1 MPARSL
7 VLLIAALL
15 LGGLAAFV
23 YVQDSSLVLLRE
35 HLNHPFAFSVLACTL
50 VVLAALGLRWKW
62 LRALVIILAGLA
74 GSGALLI
81 GLFLAALGSQE
92 DIGFVDGPDPYRVRL
107 QQSMAGLG
115 PDSITWLSLRRD
127 DGLLSREWH
136 VACFNGDDPA
146 DAYESVRWT
155 GTSSFEIRVNDE
167 RTFPVSLDPASGRPK
182 TTVAVNC

>member
-35 HLNHPFAFSVLACTL
+35 HLDHPFAFSVLACTL
-50 VVLAALGLRWKW
+50 IALAALGLRWKW

-74 GSGALLI
+74 GSGVLLI
-81 GLFLAALGSQE
+81 GLFFAALGSKE
-92 DIGFVDGPDPYRVRL
+92 DIGFVDGPDSYRVRL
-107 QQSMAGLG
+107 ERSMAGLG

-127 DGLLSREWH
+127 HGLFSREWH

-155 GTSSFEIRVNDE
+155 GARSLEIRVNDE
-167 RTFPVSLDPASGRPK
+167 RHFLIPLDPGTGRPL
-182 TTVAVNC
+182 TTVALNC